1 MNEFGIK
8 SLMNMYR
15 RNKLVLIIICIIS
28 IVGGCVYSKKIKKPE
43 YESTAQILFAKNIES
58 EEETNNTQETQNMAN
73 TTNTS
78 RKNNTTE
85 EQNITNNTIEEDSS
99 RIDLEF
105 TETLIDTYIDLIKS
119 DKVIDK
125 VIERMGTENAID
137 KNIMIDS
144 IEVSRTSDSSNI
156 IEIKVINE
164 SPTIAQSIAKNVSDV
179 FLETIKE
186 YYEMENAYIITEAKE
201 PTEPYNMNFNLD
213 VLTFFVV
220 GFALA
225 TIIII
230 LKTMY
235 QNEK

>member
-1 MNEFGIK
+1 MF
-8 SLMNMYR
+8 
-15 RNKLVLIIICIIS
+15 
-28 IVGGCVYSKKIKKPE
+28 
-43 YESTAQILFAKNIES
+43 
-58 EEETNNTQETQNMAN
+58 
-73 TTNTS
+73 
-78 RKNNTTE
+78 
-85 EQNITNNTIEEDSS
+85 
-99 RIDLEF
+99 
-105 TETLIDTYIDLIKS
+105 
-119 DKVIDK
+119 
-125 VIERMGTENAID
+125 
-137 KNIMIDS
+137 
-144 IEVSRTSDSSNI
+144 